1 MSRVGKKPI
10 DIPKDVIVT
19 LKEKNLSI
27 KGKFGLLERELKDL
41 VTLSIED
48 EKIIL
53 ENEILE
59 LKSHVLSLKNEQ
71 LDLQNE
77 NSTLRSTIDIQRNTL
92 NELKEQNKII
102 KLAKEM
108 SPDSSDNHEL
118 RIKINELV
126 RDIDRCIDLLN
137 E

>member
-48 EKIIL
+48 EKIIIHRIDDNKKTREYHGL
-53 ENEILE
+53 IRALISG
-59 LKSHVLSLKNEQ
+59 LIRGIYACLRTTKN
-71 LDLQNE
+71 
-77 NSTLRSTIDIQRNTL
+77 TKT
-92 NELKEQNKII
+92 NKH
-102 KLAKEM
+102 KQHNKQQTQT
-108 SPDSSDNHEL
+108 NQ
-118 RIKINELV
+118 
-126 RDIDRCIDLLN
+126 
-137 E
+137 